1 MGLALAPM
9 TRRVFALQGTV
20 LRPLRDAPA
29 VDLAL
34 AWRRGSDS
42 PLIKNFVDLFE
53 TSLCPGRNHPV
64 KIDRIEAIP
73 YAIPY
78 ARPLKF
84 ASGEVTSAEHVLVRI
99 YTDTGICGIADT
111 PPRPYTYGETQDSI
125 VSVVTKVFAPQLIG
139 LDPLDRSKVQQL
151 LRRTVNNPTAKGALD
166 IALWDVIGISLGTPV
181 HKLLGGFTDSMRVS
195 HMLGFKPAAEL
206 LEEALRFREKYGINT
221 FKLKTGRRPLSLDVE
236 ACHVLREGLGEDAEI
251 YLDANRGWT
260 ANEAMEVLRRT
271 EGLGLSMLEEPCDAG
286 EAMGRRRLVQS
297 SSIPIVGDESVPTLG
312 DVSRELLSGGSTAIC
327 IKTARSGFTEAQQIL
342 GLCVG
347 LGVDV
352 TMGNQIDTQIGSL
365 ATVTFGAA
373 FEASSRRAGELSN
386 YLDMTDD
393 LLAEPLEINDGA
405 IRVREVPGVGAAIDA
420 DKLQKYRQD

>member
-1 MGLALAPM
+1 M
-9 TRRVFALQGTV
+9 
-20 LRPLRDAPA
+20 
-29 VDLAL
+29 
-34 AWRRGSDS
+34 
-42 PLIKNFVDLFE
+42 
-53 TSLCPGRNHPV
+53 
-64 KIDRIEAIP
+64 KIERIEAIP

-84 ASGEVTSAEHVLVRI
+84 ASGEVTSAEHVLIRVH
-99 YTDTGICGIADT
+99 TDSGLIGVADT

-139 LDPLDRSKVQQL
+139 LDPFDRAKVRQL
-151 LRRTVNNPTAKGALD
+151 VRRTIHNQTAKGALD
-166 IALWDVIGISLGTPV
+166 IALWDIIGVYLGTPV

-206 LEEALRFREKYGINT
+206 LDEALQFREMYGINT
-221 FKLKTGRRPLSLDVE
+221 FKLKTGRRPLSLDIE
-236 ACHVLREGLGEDAEI
+236 ACHVLREGLGGDTEI

-271 EGLGLSMLEEPCDAG
+271 ADLRLSMLEEPCDAG
-286 EAMGRRRLVQS
+286 EAMGRRRLVQHS
-297 SSIPIVGDESVPTLG
+297 PIPIVGDESVSTLG
-312 DVSRELLSGGSTAIC
+312 DVSRELLSGGSSGIC

-342 GLCVG
+342 GLCEG

-352 TMGNQIDTQIGSL
+352 TMGNQIDTQVGSL

-386 YLDMTDD
+386 FLDMTDD
-393 LLAEPLEINDGA
+393 LLADPLEIRDGS
-405 IRVREVPGVGAAIDA
+405 IRVRDVPGVGARIDE
-420 DKLQKYRQD
+420 DKLQRYRQD